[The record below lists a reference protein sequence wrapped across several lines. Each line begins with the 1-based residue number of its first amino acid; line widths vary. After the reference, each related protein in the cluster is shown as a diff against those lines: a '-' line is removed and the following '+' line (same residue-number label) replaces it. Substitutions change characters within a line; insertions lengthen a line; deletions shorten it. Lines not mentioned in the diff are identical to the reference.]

1 METNIPE
8 KIYEIFNS
16 VEIFS
21 EYSSESIKI
30 KEFFWNGDPDNFIV
44 EYVINQTTY
53 IFHYNNQIA
62 SEIDSIYLKKSLL
75 SPLDQLEF
83 ELNYIKRM
91 YERGIGS
98 KEYYPFTNIK

>member
-1 METNIPE
+1 MQTNIQE
-8 KIYEIFNS
+8 KIHEIFNG

-30 KEFFWNGDPDNFIV
+30 KEFFWNGDLDNFIV
-44 EYVINQTTY
+44 EYAINQTRY
-53 IFHYNNQIA
+53 IFHYNHQIA
-62 SEIDSIYLKKSLL
+62 SEINSIYLKN
-75 SPLDQLEF
+75 SPLAQLEF
-83 ELNYIKRM
+83 ELKYIKRM

>member
-1 METNIPE
+1 MEANIQE
-8 KIYEIFNS
+8 KIHEIFNG

-30 KEFFWNGDPDNFIV
+30 KEFFWNGDLNNFIV
-44 EYVINQTTY
+44 EYAINQTRY
-53 IFHYNNQIA
+53 IFHYNHQIA
-62 SEIDSIYLKKSLL
+62 SEINSIYLKNSALA
-75 SPLDQLEF
+75 QLEF